1 MAIIKSKEIREMDD
15 KTITTKLFELRSE
28 LVSLNAQVAM
38 GTAPEN
44 PGKIGE
50 IKRTIARILTI
61 QKQKEGENKVW
72 LKYAPHVGFQRTFA
86 FAKQ

>member
-1 MAIIKSKEIREMDD
+1 MAILKAKEIREMDE
-15 KTITTKLFELRSE
+15 KTISSKLVELKTE
-28 LVSLNAQVAM
+28 LISLNAQVAM

-61 QKQKEGENKVW
+61 QNQKEGENKV
-72 LKYAPHVGFQRTFA
+72 
-86 FAKQ
+86 

>member
-1 MAIIKSKEIREMDD
+1 MAILKAKEIREMDE
-15 KTITTKLFELRSE
+15 KTISSKLVELKNE
-28 LVSLNAQVAM
+28 LISLNAQVAM

-61 QKQKEGENKVW
+61 QNQMGDESKV
-72 LKYAPHVGFQRTFA
+72 
-86 FAKQ
+86 

>member
-1 MAIIKSKEIREMDD
+1 MAILKAKEIREMDE
-15 KTITTKLFELRSE
+15 KTISSKLVELRNE
-28 LVSLNAQVAM
+28 LISLNAQVAM

-61 QKQKEGENKVW
+61 QNQKEGENKV
-72 LKYAPHVGFQRTFA
+72 
-86 FAKQ
+86 

>member
-61 QKQKEGENKVW
+61 QKQKEGENKV
-72 LKYAPHVGFQRTFA
+72 
-86 FAKQ
+86 

>member
-1 MAIIKSKEIREMDD
+1 MAILKAKEIREMDEE
-15 KTITTKLFELRSE
+15 TISSKLVELKNE
-28 LVSLNAQVAM
+28 LISLNAQVAM

-61 QKQKEGENKVW
+61 QNQMGDESKV
-72 LKYAPHVGFQRTFA
+72 
-86 FAKQ
+86 

>member
-1 MAIIKSKEIREMDD
+1 MAILKAKEIREMDE
-15 KTITTKLFELRSE
+15 KTISSKLVELKNE
-28 LVSLNAQVAM
+28 LISLNAQVAM

-61 QKQKEGENKVW
+61 QNQKEGENKV
-72 LKYAPHVGFQRTFA
+72 
-86 FAKQ
+86 